1 MNNVILILLILLNLG
16 CVDEQRP
23 SYQTL
28 ENRLPEGGP
37 QIIYRDNQLQNVA
50 QISQSL
56 ESQHASIFER
66 SLAWYGTESD
76 FSLAKL
82 DGKSA
87 RQVVETVNCLKAK
100 TDKNDQALC
109 F

>member
-1 MNNVILILLILLNLG
+1 MNKVPLALLVLLNIG

-28 ENRLPEGGP
+28 ENTLPSGGLK
-37 QIIYRDNQLQNVA
+37 IIYRDNQLQNAA

-56 ESQHASIFER
+56 QSQHASIFER

-82 DGKSA
+82 DGKKRTTS
-87 RQVVETVNCLKAK
+87 RRYSKLPENH
-100 TDKNDQALC
+100 NR
-109 F
+109 